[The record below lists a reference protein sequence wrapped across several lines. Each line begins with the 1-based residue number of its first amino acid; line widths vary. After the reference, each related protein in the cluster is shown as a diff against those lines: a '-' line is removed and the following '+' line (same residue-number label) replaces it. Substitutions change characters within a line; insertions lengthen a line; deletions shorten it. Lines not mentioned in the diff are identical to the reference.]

1 MTARESEFPSTQRV
15 TVFVAEGHHYHG
27 RSATMAIF
35 EFLFYHRVAGATV
48 MRGLTGFG
56 ADRRLH
62 TADIEGASE
71 NLPMQIEFVAAT
83 AQVEELLPKLR
94 EMVGT
99 GMVLVQPTLVYF
111 APGAEAGPAPPRA
124 HPGLQG
130 AGKLMR
136 IYVSEK
142 QRWRGKALHE
152 ALVESLRAHD
162 LAGATVYRGIAGYGH
177 GGRLHRD
184 HPLAHDLP
192 IMITVVDTE
201 AKIRAFLPLL
211 DEMIGHGLVVLSDV
225 EVIKYTSP
233 GARS

>member
-1 MTARESEFPSTQRV
+1 VTAPDDPSASSRRV
-15 TVFVAEGHHYHG
+15 TVFVAERHHYHG
-27 RSATMAIF
+27 RSAYMAIF

-48 MRGLTGFG
+48 TRGLTGFG

-62 TADIEGASE
+62 TADIEAASE
-71 NLPMQIEFVAAT
+71 NLPIQIEFVAT
-83 AQVEELLPKLR
+83 GAQAEELLPKLR
-94 EMVGT
+94 EMVGE
-99 GMVLVQPTLVYF
+99 GMVVVQPAEVYF
-111 APGAEAGPAPPRA
+111 APGGEAAGPRA

-130 AGKLMR
+130 ACKLMR

-142 QRWRGKALHE
+142 QRWRGKPLHE

-162 LAGATVYRGIAGYGH
+162 LAGATVYRGLAGYGH

-201 AKIRAFLPLL
+201 AKIRAYLPLL
-211 DEMIGHGLVVLSDV
+211 DEMIGHGLVALSDV
-225 EVIKYTSP
+225 EVIKYTAP
-233 GARS
+233 GGKP